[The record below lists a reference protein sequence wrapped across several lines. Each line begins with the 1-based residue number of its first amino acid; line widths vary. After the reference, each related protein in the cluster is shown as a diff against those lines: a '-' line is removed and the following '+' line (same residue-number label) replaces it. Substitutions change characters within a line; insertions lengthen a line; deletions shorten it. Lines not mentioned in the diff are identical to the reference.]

1 MQDEMTNKMF
11 NKVLNVLSV
20 EVIQTKMFFVCH
32 FFSWLLKDVE
42 ALERFGFCCV
52 LTSCSRLIVP

>member
-20 EVIQTKMFFVCH
+20 EVIQRPFF
-32 FFSWLLKDVE
+32 FFFFLFVISPVY
-42 ALERFGFCCV
+42 
-52 LTSCSRLIVP
+52 

>member
-20 EVIQTKMFFVCH
+20 EVIQRRFF
-32 FFSWLLKDVE
+32 FFPFFLFVIFSCLLKDVD
-42 ALERFGFCCV
+42 FCNV
-52 LTSCSRLIVP
+52 LTS

>member
-20 EVIQTKMFFVCH
+20 EVIQSKTFFFCLSFF
-32 FFSWLLKDVE
+32 FFSPVY
-42 ALERFGFCCV
+42 
-52 LTSCSRLIVP
+52 